1 MRKRTARPPDSR
13 TSVSA
18 YRAPRAAIDLP
29 AIAALIEAGG
39 DITVGRLA
47 EIPCVATAADSDQC
61 LAMLVRRDGES
72 LPQLLLRLDAAIAA
86 FDGEGPMD
94 EVNPPSPYTKP
105 KRKPPPRR

>member
-1 MRKRTARPPDSR
+1 MRKRTAKPPDSR
-13 TSVSA
+13 TRVSA

-47 EIPCVATAADSDQC
+47 EIPCAATAADSDQC
-61 LAMLVRRDGES
+61 LAMLVQRDGES

-86 FDGEGPMD
+86 FDEDGPID
-94 EVNPPSPYTKP
+94 EVNPASPSAKP
-105 KRKPPPRR
+105 KRRPSSRR